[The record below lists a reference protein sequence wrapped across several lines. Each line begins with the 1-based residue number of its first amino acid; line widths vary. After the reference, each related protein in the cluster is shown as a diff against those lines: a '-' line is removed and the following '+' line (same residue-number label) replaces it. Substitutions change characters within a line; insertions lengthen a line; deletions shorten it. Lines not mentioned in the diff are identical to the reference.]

1 MPSPSTSSTN
11 ANDQYYILKGQPY
24 VYLDRLELSPRNS
37 AQLETL
43 TDIADALGV
52 DDLSFSNYSGAI
64 ERLETE
70 ELSVARSL
78 LRARDAEDELTR
90 HWLTIFYEQELI
102 KKWSQVLRSP
112 SGANDDVTLLQ
123 RQKTA
128 LTAKAK
134 EYKRELETIMSDM
147 PEAPPVTIAEL
158 AALRQKL
165 KEQEH
170 VLKQKRAKLEA
181 FQGLP
186 PNIELARHA
195 LAEAR
200 DKQMELIRI
209 RERLLGN
216 MVKGVN

>member
-1 MPSPSTSSTN
+1 MSSPSTSSTN
-11 ANDQYYILKGQPY
+11 ASDLYYTLKDQRYTH
-24 VYLDRLELSPRNS
+24 LDQLELPPGVA
-37 AQLETL
+37 AQLDTL
-43 TDIADALGV
+43 TDIANALGI
-52 DDLSFSNYSGAI
+52 DELPFSTYSDAI

-90 HWLTIFYEQELI
+90 HLLAILHEHELI
-102 KKWSQVLRSP
+102 KKWSQTLQSQP
-112 SGANDDVTLLQ
+112 GADDDVAQLQ
-123 RQKTA
+123 RQKAA

-134 EYKRELETIMSDM
+134 EYKRELDTIMSDM
-147 PEAPPVTIAEL
+147 PEPPPVSILELAEL
-158 AALRQKL
+158 RKKL

-170 VLKQKRAKLEA
+170 VLKQKRAKVEA

-200 DKQMELIRI
+200 DRQMELIKI
-209 RERLLGN
+209 RERLLGK
-216 MVKGVN
+216 MAKGVN

>member
-1 MPSPSTSSTN
+1 MTLFGPAQKLTRFV
-11 ANDQYYILKGQPY
+11 GQPY
-24 VYLDRLELSPRNS
+24 KYLAQLELPPSI
-37 AQLETL
+37 AAKLETL
-43 TDIADALGV
+43 TDIADALGI
-52 DDLSFSNYSGAI
+52 DELSFSAYPGAI

-70 ELSVARSL
+70 ELSLARSL
-78 LRARDAEDELTR
+78 LRAHGAEDELTR
-90 HWLTIFYEQELI
+90 HLLTILHEKELI
-102 KKWSQVLRSP
+102 KKWSQALQSQSDTDHDVALLR
-112 SGANDDVTLLQ
+112 

-134 EYKRELETIMSDM
+134 EYEKELDTIMADM
-147 PEAPPVTIAEL
+147 PEAPPVSITEL
-158 AALRQKL
+158 AALRKKL

-170 VLKQKRAKLEA
+170 ILKQKRAKVEA

-200 DKQMELIRI
+200 DKQMELINI
-209 RERLLGN
+209 RERLLGK